1 MIFDEDHEMFRDSV
15 RRFMLSEAA
24 PHVEQWREDG
34 CCDPDIF
41 LKAGEQGLLC
51 MWADEKYGGL
61 GIEDF
66 RFEQVVIEETIR
78 HGDIG
83 LFMSLHSRLVGP
95 YIGHLGSEELKA
107 RLLPKCISG
116 ETILGIAMTEPNA
129 GSDLAGI
136 KSKAVRDGDDW
147 ILSGSKTFISNG
159 INGGAFVVAARTVP
173 DKPHGIGLFVVESD
187 MEGFSRGRNLK
198 KMGLKA
204 QDTAEL
210 FFENVRI
217 PAANVLGDPE
227 KGFYSLMHHL
237 AEERLIS
244 ACQEVAHAQVAFDL
258 TMDYILERK
267 AFGKPIGA
275 FQNSRFKMAEMR
287 TSLDILQKFPD
298 MFHPIIYWIA
308 LFALFALLTNLIRE
322 IIKDAEDIAG
332 DKEVGSKTIAVV
344 YGIKTSKFITFI
356 LALITFVGLVA
367 IFLFY
372 LSDWMSLTYFGVFLA
387 APFLLLLFQIRKIN
401 DSKGFHRLSLLI
413 KIIMLTGLM
422 YAPIAY
428 FVMNVIIS

>member
-1 MIFDEDHEMFRDSV
+1 MKRLIFDEDHEMFRDSV
-15 RRFMLSEAA
+15 RRFMQSEVA
-24 PHVEQWREDG
+24 PNVEQWREDG
-34 CCDPDIF
+34 CCDPAVF

-116 ETILGIAMTEPNA
+116 ETILGVAMTEPNA

-147 ILSGSKTFISNG
+147 ILSGSKTYISNG
-159 INGGAFVVAARTVP
+159 INGGAFIVAARTIP

-198 KMGLKA
+198 KMGLKT

-210 FFENVRI
+210 FFENVRV
-217 PAANVLGDPE
+217 PAENVLGDPE

-244 ACQEVAHAQVAFDL
+244 ACQEVAHGQVAFDL

-287 TSLDILQKFPD
+287 TSLDILQTFIDQCVLLHNDGELSAELAAEAK
-298 MFHPIIYWIA
+298 
-308 LFALFALLTNLIRE
+308 LFASELESTVMDNCVQLHGGAGYMSEYRISHMFTDARVSRIYAGSSEIMKE
-322 IIKDAEDIAG
+322 IIARSIGLDE
-332 DKEVGSKTIAVV
+332 SK
-344 YGIKTSKFITFI
+344 
-356 LALITFVGLVA
+356 
-367 IFLFY
+367 
-372 LSDWMSLTYFGVFLA
+372 
-387 APFLLLLFQIRKIN
+387 
-401 DSKGFHRLSLLI
+401 
-413 KIIMLTGLM
+413 LTG
-422 YAPIAY
+422 
-428 FVMNVIIS
+428 SR

>member
-1 MIFDEDHEMFRDSV
+1 V
-15 RRFMLSEAA
+15 RRFMQSEVA
-24 PHVEQWREDG
+24 PNVEQWREDG
-34 CCDPDIF
+34 CCDPAIF

-116 ETILGIAMTEPNA
+116 ETILGVAMTEPNA

-136 KSKAVRDGDDW
+136 KSKAVRDGDNW
-147 ILSGSKTFISNG
+147 ILNGSKTYISNG
-159 INGGAFVVAARTVP
+159 INGGAFIVAARTIP

-198 KMGLKA
+198 KMGLKT

-210 FFENVRI
+210 FFENVRV
-217 PAANVLGDPE
+217 PAENVLGDPE

-244 ACQEVAHAQVAFDL
+244 ACQEVAHGQVAFDL

-287 TSLDILQKFPD
+287 TSLDILQTFIDQCVLLHNDGDLSAELAAEAK
-298 MFHPIIYWIA
+298 
-308 LFALFALLTNLIRE
+308 LFASELESTVMDNCVQLHGGAGYMSEYRISHMFTDARVSRIYAGSSEIMKE
-322 IIKDAEDIAG
+322 IIARSI
-332 DKEVGSKTIAVV
+332 
-344 YGIKTSKFITFI
+344 
-356 LALITFVGLVA
+356 GL
-367 IFLFY
+367 
-372 LSDWMSLTYFGVFLA
+372 DE
-387 APFLLLLFQIRKIN
+387 RK
-401 DSKGFHRLSLLI
+401 
-413 KIIMLTGLM
+413 LTG
-422 YAPIAY
+422 
-428 FVMNVIIS
+428 SR